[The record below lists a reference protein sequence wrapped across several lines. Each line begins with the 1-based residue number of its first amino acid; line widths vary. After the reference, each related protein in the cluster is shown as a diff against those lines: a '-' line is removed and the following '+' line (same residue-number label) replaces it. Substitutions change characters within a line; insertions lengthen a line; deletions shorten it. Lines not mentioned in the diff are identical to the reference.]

1 MNTPIKT
8 NYFTNVPATKAYTPP
23 AAATCQTGCPCPE
36 CGSLEC
42 LCRPRFFDGQLLSAE
57 DLTRLENYIVKKNR
71 LHNRYLNGW
80 GVVAGLEVVCHSC
93 KDQVV
98 VRQGYAL
105 SPCGDDIQVCD
116 DVTVPICD
124 LINQCRPSRND
135 DCYST
140 GLSAAEAGCADA
152 TQDWV
157 LMICYDEKPSRGI
170 TPLRNSGG
178 SACCSKCNCGGS
190 SSCGCNCHGQT
201 ANSSKTSAS
210 SRYSPAQCEPSLI
223 CEGYRFE
230 VQRVTP
236 ATRRDQKLSRGAM
249 VDRFLECY
257 RELAAV
263 IPDMPTDLTNIN
275 DLQQF
280 CCDIRDALREFFYV
294 HSTYNCLLDEK
305 LALVICP
312 KRSSYSTD
320 ADFLQALMDTFMQEV
335 LIVTEYLKYCMCA
348 ILLPPVDDP
357 VQENCVPLATV
368 TINSQD
374 CHILQVC
381 NLDSRK
387 FAITVPTLSY
397 WMSWLPIGQ
406 LMRKL
411 TESLCCPPITDPKQN
426 FTVGNY
432 KYQPQDVNKSE
443 NVSSFQASE
452 KAAYNNTNF
461 GGNQQAYSTASQS
474 KDTTTIFANAWSQRA
489 NSVDLQAMI
498 LDAFGATD
506 AQGQPFMTDAERR
519 NPLTTLLA
527 NQFGVPMVEGFMPST
542 LKNNN
547 NVAQADKAAVN
558 NDMEILKSQVA
569 KLSEQVTKQ
578 QVTINKLNKKQNKQG

>member
-1 MNTPIKT
+1 MINTTKT
-8 NYFTNVPATKAYTPP
+8 NIFTNLPATRTQTKTT
-23 AAATCQTGCPCPE
+23 TCQTGCPCPE

-42 LCRPRFFDGQLLSAE
+42 LCRPRFFDGQLLSAD

-80 GVVAGLEVVCHSC
+80 GVVAGLEVVCHAC

-98 VRQGYAL
+98 VRPGYAL

-116 DVTVPICD
+116 EVAVPICD
-124 LINQCRPSRND
+124 LINQCRPSRSD

-140 GLSAAEAGCADA
+140 GLTPEEAGCADA
-152 TQDWV
+152 QQDWI

-170 TPLRNSGG
+170 TPLRNTGG

-190 SSCGCNCHGQT
+190 SSCGCGCHDRPAST
-201 ANSSKTSAS
+201 SKVTTS
-210 SRYSPAQCEPSLI
+210 SRYGPAQCEPSLI

-236 ATRRDQKLSRGAM
+236 ALRKNQKLTQGAI
-249 VDRFLECY
+249 VERFLECY

-263 IPDMPTDLTNIN
+263 IPDMPTDLSNLD

-280 CCDIRDALREFFYV
+280 CCDIRDSLREFFYT
-294 HSTYNCLLDEK
+294 HSTYNCLLDER

-312 KRSSYSTD
+312 TRSNYSTD
-320 ADFLQALMDTFMQEV
+320 ADFKQALTETFKQEV
-335 LIVTEYLKYCMCA
+335 LIVTEYLKYCMCS

-368 TINSQD
+368 TINSAD
-374 CHILQVC
+374 CHILEVC

-406 LMRKL
+406 LMRNL
-411 TESLCCPPITDPKQN
+411 TEKLCCPPIKDMKWN
-426 FTVGNY
+426 FTLGDY
-432 KYQPQDVNKSE
+432 KYQPKDVKMKDAYAAPQDAPQAAPAQE
-443 NVSSFQASE
+443 NAG
-452 KAAYNNTNF
+452 NT
-461 GGNQQAYSTASQS
+461 QKIYSTPSPSRDA
-474 KDTTTIFANAWSQRA
+474 TTIFANAWTQRA
-489 NSVDLQAMI
+489 NSIDLQAMI

-519 NPLTTLLA
+519 NPLTAMLA
-527 NQFGVPMVEGFMPST
+527 NQLGVPMVESFIPSSLKGGLNAKQANSAPSDMET
-542 LKNNN
+542 LKT
-547 NVAQADKAAVN
+547 
-558 NDMEILKSQVA
+558 QVA
-569 KLSEQVTKQ
+569 NLNDLVMKQQATIDKLS
-578 QVTINKLNKKQNKQG
+578 KKQAKKG